1 MKTPFPCSFCQTL
14 VPRVSSPAPAERGE
28 RRLAAVGFGGKG
40 EAAAARATGF
50 DGEEHARGLELRE
63 ASRIGGG
70 KELDG
75 SDSAHGR
82 GSSA

>member
-1 MKTPFPCSFCQTL
+1 M
-14 VPRVSSPAPAERGE
+14 
-28 RRLAAVGFGGKG
+28 
-40 EAAAARATGF
+40 AAARATGF

-82 GSSA
+82 RSST

>member
-1 MKTPFPCSFCQTL
+1 VTGGSGVRRQ
-14 VPRVSSPAPAERGE
+14 GE
-28 RRLAAVGFGGKG
+28 V
-40 EAAAARATGF
+40 AAARATGF

-82 GSSA
+82 GSNA